1 MGRRLA
7 VTHRSRMSAGLSI
20 TELQRQVRNLTA
32 AKGFDITLEQR
43 LAYLM
48 AEVGEVASEVLKLSR
63 DGNHDVGKMDSTET
77 EVVVENVGMEIY
89 DVVWNLLDLAEILG
103 VDLEETFDKKARL
116 NEDREW

>member
-1 MGRRLA
+1 MGGRLA
-7 VTHRSRMSAGLSI
+7 VVHRSGMSTGLSI
-20 TELQRQVRNLTA
+20 TEHQRQVRDLKA

-48 AEVGEVASEVLKLSR
+48 VEVGEVAREVLKLSS
-63 DGNHDVGKMDSTET
+63 DGKGTGNMSATEA
-77 EVVVENVGMEIY
+77 EVVVENIGMEIY
-89 DVVWNLLDLAEILG
+89 DVAWNLLDLTEIVG